1 MNNLNWS
8 DLDPDTQDG
17 LVQFVME
24 GGNII
29 FSKTDTGYLLSELE
43 YDDQTVMLDYY
54 QMPSENDGYNSD
66 RLINFLSETDVGIGL
81 ISEGDFKFADMFSHP
96 YFKAVCTKLAYDD
109 VELFFSEL
117 TDLCNELNLEESSR
131 FSKVLGIR
139 EAVDWLI
146 DQDVEEEFFD
156 HCYKFS
162 DPLAEMLNTLTYE
175 IGDPNSLLEGIE
187 AFPLLVQDVGGRN
200 STHLSF
206 QDTRDTGNQL
216 YIDTTNIVDDL
227 STRELLDAA
236 KSVKWSK
243 PYGYNMCTEW
253 GNSITVTFPE
263 EHFST
268 YMPSATFKSLESAL
282 VYVSD
287 CLKDVVEMPPA
298 LEVVES
304 SILEFDNTDIFSA
317 LYSAMLNFQTSAEQV
332 QNIVLAEYR
341 NLMLVH
347 QREADK
353 CSNLM
358 SYLRLYY
365 QDCLNYFNQYMDGEV
380 YSIRHTEII
389 VSDNGVMEEGNV
401 DHHAPVFSP
410 LELEQIHLSAL

>member
-1 MNNLNWS
+1 MKNLQWS
-8 DLDPDTQDG
+8 DLDPDEQDG
-17 LVQFVME
+17 LVQFIME
-24 GGNII
+24 GDNMI
-29 FSKTDTGYLLSELE
+29 FSKTDTGFLLSELE
-43 YDDQTVMLDYY
+43 YAVESCISDYY
-54 QMPSENDGYNSD
+54 QMPSERDDYNSD
-66 RLINFLSETDVGIGL
+66 RLLNYLSETDVGIGL
-81 ISEGDFKFADMFSHP
+81 ITQEDFKFADMCSHP
-96 YFKAVCTKLAYDD
+96 YFKTICTKLAYDD

-131 FSKVLGIR
+131 FSKVLGIS

-146 DQDVEEEFFD
+146 DLDEEETFFD
-156 HCYKFS
+156 LCYKFS

-187 AFPLLVQDVGGRN
+187 AFPLLVKDVGGRN
-200 STHLSF
+200 STHLCF
-206 QDTRDTGNQL
+206 QDTRDTGKQL
-216 YIDTTNIVDDL
+216 YIDTTSIVHDL
-227 STRELLDAA
+227 SSRELLHAV
-236 KSVKWSK
+236 KSAKWSK
-243 PYGYNMCTEW
+243 PSGYNMCIEW
-253 GNSITVTFPE
+253 SNSITVTFPQE
-263 EHFST
+263 YFST

-304 SILEFDNTDIFSA
+304 SNIEFDNTDIFNA
-317 LYSAMLNFQTSAEQV
+317 LYSAMLNFQTIAEQM
-332 QNIVLAEYR
+332 QNIVLTDYR

-358 SYLRLYY
+358 SYLQLCS
-365 QDCLNYFNQYMDGEV
+365 QGSLNIFNQYMAGEV
-380 YSIRHTEII
+380 YSIKHTEII
-389 VSDNGVMEEGNV
+389 VSDDGVMEEGDV
-401 DHHAPVFSP
+401 DYYAPVFSP